1 MTCYSQVLIIPT
13 MLSLPKIVLLLAVV
27 AGVFLVSR
35 ILRGKSNLTS
45 NGNKESSETAALDL
59 NPCFVCG
66 NYVATDGGSCERDDC
81 PIAKG

>member
-1 MTCYSQVLIIPT
+1 
-13 MLSLPKIVLLLAVV
+13 MLSLPKILLLLAVV

-45 NGNKESSETAALDL
+45 NSDKESPETAALDL
-59 NPCFVCG
+59 NSCFVSG
-66 NYVATDGGSCERDDC
+66 NYVATDAGSCERDDC